1 MVALF
6 DISENCEIER
16 QNLIDK
22 KYPTTPSEDL
32 YLIFEIESD
41 VSMEFNNV
49 LFDLKKLPNYASFRN
64 SPKPITVSLTE
75 LLKK

>member
-1 MVALF
+1 
-6 DISENCEIER
+6 
-16 QNLIDK
+16 LI
-22 KYPTTPSEDL
+22 KYPTTSSEDL

-49 LFDLKKLPNYASFRN
+49 LFDLKKLSNYSSFRN